1 MSPTETAMERNWI
14 STFPRQ
20 YLKVTGGWWLPS
32 DLSWEPC
39 LGPHALCFV
48 LQLSL
53 SWCFFMEDT
62 GRAEGEP
69 GNVDEWRKEEIHLCL
84 ASSFPGTAA
93 TTYYKR
99 GGFLGQK
106 CLLSQFWR
114 PGV

>member
-1 MSPTETAMERNWI
+1 MSPTETATERNWT

-48 LQLSL
+48 LQLCL

-69 GNVDEWRKEEIHLCL
+69 GNVDEWRKEGIHLCL

-93 TTYYKR
+93 TTY
-99 GGFLGQK
+99 
-106 CLLSQFWR
+106 
-114 PGV
+114 